1 MLPSVL
7 EIQVPQPGR
16 APQGG
21 LRNHHFDPADRQG
34 EQPVGR
40 GAHPWRTHE
49 ARIRVANL
57 PQVQAGGPQ
66 SRITSALHS
75 PTPPMVRIGHPSSR
89 ITPSWSGPVTF
100 SQSSTCSSGRSM
112 PSSSSNSRRSL
123 WCHLSP
129 DGRLGDT
136 TASGSDPLWPSP
148 SFLDSRPGLQVRRR
162 CAHELLG
169 QAPLNS

>member
-100 SQSSTCSSGRSM
+100 SQHR
-112 PSSSSNSRRSL
+112 PVL
-123 WCHLSP
+123 P
-129 DGRLGDT
+129 
-136 TASGSDPLWPSP
+136 ADPCL
-148 SFLDSRPGLQVRRR
+148 LHHRTRVVHCGVTSRPTDAWVTQQLREATPYGPPPRFSILDQDCKYGDDVRTS
-162 CAHELLG
+162 C
-169 QAPLNS
+169 